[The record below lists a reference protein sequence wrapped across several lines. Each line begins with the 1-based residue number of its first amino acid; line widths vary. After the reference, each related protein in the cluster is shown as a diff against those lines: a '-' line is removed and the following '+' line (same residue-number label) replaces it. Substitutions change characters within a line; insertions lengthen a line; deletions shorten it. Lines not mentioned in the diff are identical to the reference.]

1 MVDNEEYPEYITDL
15 TEPHPVEL
23 VEGNIAT
30 LSEDEPYM
38 WHVELYLVSK
48 YQPEFAEATIWKLYS
63 AAKERAKIVKEHAG
77 VYSSLSD
84 LQNAMLGDFSQHVQF
99 NPGNPSHRAKYAGS
113 PGIGRDYQRELQEL

>member
-1 MVDNEEYPEYITDL
+1 MAASQEYPEYITDL

-30 LSEDEPYM
+30 LSEDAPYL
-38 WHVELYLVSK
+38 WRVELYLVSK

-77 VYSSLSD
+77 VYLSVRD
-84 LQNAMLGDFSQHVQF
+84 LENAMLGDFAQHVTW
-99 NPGNPSHRAKYAGS
+99 NPGSPSHKARYAGS
-113 PGIGRDYQRELQEL
+113 PGIGQDYQRELREL